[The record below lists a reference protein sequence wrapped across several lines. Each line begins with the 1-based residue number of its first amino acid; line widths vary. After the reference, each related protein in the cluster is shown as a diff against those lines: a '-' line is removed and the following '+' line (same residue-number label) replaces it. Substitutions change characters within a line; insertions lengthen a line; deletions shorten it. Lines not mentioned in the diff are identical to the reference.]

1 VVERVAAEA
10 EQWSMAGVVP
20 TAVHPSFVAD
30 DVWDGS
36 DLFGRRYD
44 GTQIDLPSVQVHDL
58 AGKLLSTLDAKV
70 MLSVIGNHYVRLEGE
85 LVDANPQDVFA
96 AMFRGAREHGTA
108 AVSVTDVDRTW
119 PRVSDLAQ
127 DLALSVGENLAL
139 PVSERHGMFH
149 VMVVVNSASL
159 GAGPVGARTEV
170 RNGEEMVSAIGTQV
184 LTHPVTNCIGSLAEW
199 VRYPVPS
206 RTNILGTVT
215 MRDDIAVRTAN
226 TTVLVGLGS
235 PSFHIGTRETVA
247 EFVASLEG
255 LFAGWSDD
263 LATHYDRVQE
273 LLDRTQQLDAGA
285 SSYTVRDSINELKQA
300 QRALEE
306 FVAETRS
313 AVALIESPALVASP
327 VVSAMKSGLLDAAD
341 FRRRAA
347 ELDRQVEEVLGS
359 RLASRIEEALRRLD
373 DRMIREEMLRQAR
386 QRRWLDVALGVIAA
400 IGVSGIGQIIQT
412 GYDVRSYGA
421 LAITAAIVG
430 LAVLV
435 GMLVRTVNAPTA
447 DERRRHRAEKQLAKH
462 ERRADKA
469 DGRAAVPEQRT
480 PTEAVRTR

>member
-1 VVERVAAEA
+1 
-10 EQWSMAGVVP
+10 
-20 TAVHPSFVAD
+20 
-30 DVWDGS
+30 
-36 DLFGRRYD
+36 
-44 GTQIDLPSVQVHDL
+44 
-58 AGKLLSTLDAKV
+58 
-70 MLSVIGNHYVRLEGE
+70 
-85 LVDANPQDVFA
+85 
-96 AMFRGAREHGTA
+96 
-108 AVSVTDVDRTW
+108 
-119 PRVSDLAQ
+119 
-127 DLALSVGENLAL
+127 
-139 PVSERHGMFH
+139 
-149 VMVVVNSASL
+149 
-159 GAGPVGARTEV
+159 
-170 RNGEEMVSAIGTQV
+170 V

-306 FVAETRS
+306 FVADTRS